1 MKKLWI
7 LFIALFA
14 LAACGTSNNE
24 KESSTESAGNDK
36 NKLNVYTTVYPLQF
50 FAEQIGGE
58 LIEVDTIY
66 PPGTD
71 EHSFDP
77 TQKDMMRLAD
87 ADLFFY
93 IGLGLESFVE
103 KAEKTLAQE
112 KVKFIATG
120 EKIPESD
127 LQEGHHHHDDED
139 GHEAHDHDEEAHEE
153 HDHEGHVHEHGEF
166 DPHVWISPKLSQS
179 LALAIKEELVAA
191 LPENEE
197 QLEANYEKVI
207 ASLEQLDDSFDAMA
221 HEAKRDTFFVSHA
234 AFGYLADR
242 YHLRQISVAGLNSQ
256 SEPSQKQLAALVQQ
270 AKEENIQYVLFE
282 QNVSS
287 KLTEVVQKEIGAES
301 LTLHNLSVL
310 TEEDLQANETYF
322 TLMERNIEVL
332 RQALND

>member
-1 MKKLWI
+1 MKKFWI
-7 LFIALFA
+7 LFITIFA
-14 LAACGTSNNE
+14 LAACGTSDDT
-24 KESSTESAGNDK
+24 KEGSEDQK
-36 NKLNVYTTVYPLQF
+36 DKLNVYTTVYPLQF

-112 KVKFIATG
+112 NVKFIATG

-139 GHEAHDHDEEAHEE
+139 GHEAHGHDEEAHEE
-153 HDHEGHVHEHGEF
+153 HDHEGHDHDHGEF

-179 LALAIKEELVAA
+179 LALSIKDELVAA
-191 LPENEE
+191 LPEHAE

-207 ASLEQLDDSFDAMA
+207 ASLEQLDQSFDAMA

-234 AFGYLADR
+234 AFGYIADR
-242 YHLRQISVAGLNSQ
+242 YHLHQISVAGLNSQ

-287 KLTEVVQKEIGAES
+287 KLTEVVQKEIGAKS